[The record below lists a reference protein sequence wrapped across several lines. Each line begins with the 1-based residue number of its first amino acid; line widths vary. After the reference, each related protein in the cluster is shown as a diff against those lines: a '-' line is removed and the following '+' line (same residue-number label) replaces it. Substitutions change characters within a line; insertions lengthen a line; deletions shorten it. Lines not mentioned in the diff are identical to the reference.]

1 MEDTTL
7 HGRPQTIRKK
17 DERERTEKTDDK
29 EGQKKLMTGM
39 KDGTFDLRTEDRRHG
54 KQKLRQADDDDPA
67 EIRRLGRNQIR
78 QHGGQTTGITNDDN
92 T

>member
-17 DERERTEKTDDK
+17 DDMGIDHPERERTEKTDDK

-39 KDGTFDLRTEDRRHG
+39 KADSFDLRTEDRRHG
-54 KQKLRQADDDDPA
+54 KQKLRQM
-67 EIRRLGRNQIR
+67 ILLK
-78 QHGGQTTGITNDDN
+78 
-92 T
+92 